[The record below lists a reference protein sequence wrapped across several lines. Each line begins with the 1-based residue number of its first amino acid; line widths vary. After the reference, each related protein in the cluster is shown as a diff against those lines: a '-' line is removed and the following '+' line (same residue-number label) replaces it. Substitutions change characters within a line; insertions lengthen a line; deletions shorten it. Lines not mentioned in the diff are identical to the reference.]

1 MTQSIK
7 AATGHRLDRHAIS
20 TLAVA
25 TALLMATP
33 ALADQG
39 DAALQGHVNGV
50 AAGTQVVAIDTVT
63 GHKTVGTVDDKGNY
77 QILGLRP
84 SSYRV
89 SVADRAP
96 QDVTLSV
103 SSTSIVDFDTPGDKQ
118 IVVRGTRSKLE
129 VRSADVAVSITPDQ
143 IENLPQDSRNFLSFA
158 TLAPGLQITN
168 FPGAAQVQAGALS
181 PSNVNVFIDGV
192 SFKNAI
198 NHGGVLGQNF
208 GQGGN
213 PFPQS
218 AIQEYKVETQNFG
231 AETGQAGTAVINSI
245 TKTGGNT
252 FHGGAFVEFQPKA
265 FIERSYFDKLNNV
278 PKAQYNRKQFGADL
292 GGPIIRDKLTFYIA
306 AEAVSENLPGA
317 TSMLSPTPGGYPDN
331 VVSQIT
337 GVAHSYN
344 FHQGLYFGKLTFYA
358 TPQDTV
364 NLEGY
369 VRRETN
375 LGDIDSNA
383 AVTHARNIQTQ
394 ETRYQLS
401 WKHTTATSTNNLYV
415 SYDIDTQST
424 PTIGTGPEYN
434 ISNVVNSGNLADP
447 ANRSFNNNAELGA
460 HFFVQGDRQTSL
472 TFKDDFVL
480 TRGAHKLKLGGQVV
494 LLNLARNVTNADNG
508 RFYYLNQGAGTN
520 FDPTVQIPYGADINV
535 EASPTYKGK
544 DTQIGLYAQDEY
556 KPDDHW
562 TINYGLRW
570 DLETNPN
577 NNKYVTPANIVAAL
591 QNYPNLAAAGINYHD
606 YVSTG
611 SNRKLEWANFQPR
624 LGFAYDVKGDR
635 DFVIFGGAGRYY
647 DRSLFIESVIES
659 QTNASNNARV
669 NFVAP
674 GSSCPTGSA
683 ALANCLVWSASYL
696 NPATLRA
703 AVQASN
709 PAAGS
714 VWLLNNKTP
723 LPFSDQFD
731 LGFRKQM
738 GEIKT
743 TVTLSHV
750 RSHNIFQ
757 YVRGNRLPDG
767 SYTSQGLGWIEDN
780 FPPAGQLPGFNGKL
794 DLGQSNGKAW
804 LTALYVQVEKPFT
817 HTSKWGFTT
826 ALTIQRA
833 RTNDAAPDFNSDE
846 FFNGGSQNAYG
857 NGFVAGVPD
866 WIWNTT
872 ANYRAPYGFTV
883 SGTLN
888 LNSGPRFGT
897 VIFGNAPAGAC
908 CYANFSGVYSP
919 KPFIGYKD
927 VDLRIAKTFTMPF
940 AQGHELTV
948 DFQVYNA
955 FNWLNRSYSA
965 WGAGSTSAG
974 NAPSL
979 VENGLGG
986 NARRFQAGVKYKF

>member
-1 MTQSIK
+1 MGKSYAF
-7 AATGHRLDRHAIS
+7 AAARRFDRNTIS

-25 TALLMATP
+25 TALLVATP
-33 ALADQG
+33 AFADQG
-39 DAALQGHVNGV
+39 DAALQGHVAGV
-50 AAGTQVVAIDTVT
+50 AAGTQVQVIDTVT
-63 GHKTVGTVDDKGNY
+63 GHKSMTTVDDKGNY

-89 SVADRAP
+89 MVGDRTP

-103 SSTSIVDFDTPGDKQ
+103 SSTTVVDFEQPGAADKQ
-118 IVVRGTRSKLE
+118 IVVTGTRSRLE
-129 VRSADVAVSITPDQ
+129 VRTQDVATSITPDQ

-158 TLAPGLQITN
+158 ALAPGIQIAN
-168 FPGAAQVQAGALS
+168 FGSAAQIQAGALS

-213 PFPQS
+213 PFPQI
-218 AIQEYKVETQNFG
+218 AIQEYKIETQNFG

-252 FHGGAFVEFQPKA
+252 FHGGMFVEFQPNA
-265 FIERSYFDKLNNV
+265 FIERNYFDKLNNV
-278 PKAQYNRKQFGADL
+278 PKSEYNRKQFGGDFS
-292 GGPIIRDKLTFYIA
+292 GPIIKDKLTFYIA
-306 AEAVSENLPGA
+306 AEAVSEKLPGS
-317 TSMLSPTPGGYPDN
+317 TGMLNPIAGGYPDN
-331 VVSQIT
+331 VVKAVVGT
-337 GVAHSYN
+337 PHNYD

-383 AVTHARNIQTQ
+383 AITHGRNIQTQ

-401 WKHTTATSTNNLYV
+401 WKHATATTVNNFYV

-424 PTIGTGPEYN
+424 PSIGTGPEYN
-434 ISNVVNSGNLADP
+434 ISNLSNPANVNDP
-447 ANRSFNNNAELGA
+447 ANRNFNNNAELGA
-460 HFFVQGDRQTSL
+460 HFFTQGDRQTSL
-472 TFKDDFVL
+472 TFKDDFVIN
-480 TRGAHKLKLGGQVV
+480 RGAHKIKLGAQVV
-494 LLNLARNVTNADNG
+494 ALDLTRAVSNADNG
-508 RFYYLNQGAGTN
+508 RFYYYNTGAGTN
-520 FDPTVQIPYGADINV
+520 FDPASAVPYGADVNI
-535 EASPTYKGK
+535 EASPAYNGK

-562 TINYGLRW
+562 TFNYGLRW

-577 NNKYVTPANIVAAL
+577 NNKYVTPAGIVAGLA
-591 QNYPNLAAAGINYHD
+591 NYPNLAAAGINYHD
-606 YVSTG
+606 YISTG
-611 SNRKLEWANFQPR
+611 NNRKLQYANFQPR

-635 DFVIFGGAGRYY
+635 DLVIFGGAGRYY

-674 GSSCPTGSA
+674 GTTCPA
-683 ALANCLVWSASYL
+683 APNALSNCLVWNPNFL

-703 AVQASN
+703 A
-709 PAAGS
+709 AAGS
-714 VWLLNNKTP
+714 SPGSIWLLNNNTP

-731 LGFRKQM
+731 LGIRKQF
-738 GEIKT
+738 GDIKT

-757 YVRGNRLPDG
+757 FVRGNRLPDG

-780 FPPAGQLPGFNGKL
+780 FPPAGQVPGFNGKL
-794 DLGQSNGKAW
+794 DLGQSGGKAW

-817 HTSKWGFTT
+817 RTSKWGFTT
-826 ALTIQRA
+826 AFTLQRA
-833 RTNDAAPDFNSDE
+833 RTNDAAPDYNADE
-846 FFNGGSQNAYG
+846 FFNGGAQNAYG

-872 ANYRAPYGFTV
+872 ANYRAPYGVTL

-897 VIFGNAPAGAC
+897 VIFGNAPASAC

-919 KPFIGYKD
+919 KPLVGYKD
-927 VDLRIAKTFTMPF
+927 LDLRIAKTFKMPF
-940 AQGHELTV
+940 AQSHELTV

-965 WGAGSTSAG
+965 WGAGSGT
-974 NAPSL
+974 NPTL

-986 NARRFQAGVKYKF
+986 NARRFQAGVKYTF

>member
-1 MTQSIK
+1 MSGFQEFS
-7 AATGHRLDRHAIS
+7 AGRRLDRWSIS

-25 TALLMATP
+25 TALLVASP
-33 ALADQG
+33 AFADQG
-39 DAALQGHVNGV
+39 DAALQGKV
-50 AAGTQVVAIDTVT
+50 AGAKAGTQVVATDVVSGRKVT
-63 GHKTVGTVDDKGNY
+63 ATVDDKGNY

-84 SSYRV
+84 STYRV
-89 SVADRAP
+89 EVADRAA

-103 SSTSIVDFDTPGDKQ
+103 SSTGIVDFEAPGDK
-118 IVVRGTRSKLE
+118 IVVRGSRPKVE
-129 VRSADVAVSITPDQ
+129 VRSPDIAISITPDQ

-158 TLAPGLQITN
+158 TLAPGLQLSN
-168 FPGAAQVQAGALS
+168 YPGAAQLQAGALS

-231 AETGQAGTAVINSI
+231 AETGQAGTAVINAI
-245 TKTGGNT
+245 TKTGGNS
-252 FHGGAFVEFQPKA
+252 FHGGAFIEFQPNA
-265 FIERSYFDKLNNV
+265 FIERDYFAKLNNT
-278 PKAQYNRKQFGADL
+278 PKAEYNRKQFGADI
-292 GGPIIRDKLTFYIA
+292 GGPIIKDKLTFYIA
-306 AEAVSENLPGA
+306 AEGVSENLPGS

-331 VVSQIT
+331 VVQQIT
-337 GVAHSYN
+337 GVAHNYN

-358 TPQDTV
+358 NPQDTF

-375 LGDIDSNA
+375 LGDIDANA
-383 AVTHARNIQTQ
+383 AITHARNIQTQ

-401 WKHTTATSTNNLYV
+401 WKHVAGNMVNNLYV

-424 PTIGTGPEYN
+424 PTVGTGPEYN
-434 ISNVVNSGNLADP
+434 ISNVVNSENPGDP
-447 ANRSFNNNAELGA
+447 ANRSFQTNAELGA
-460 HFFVQGDRQTSL
+460 HFFTQGDRQQTL
-472 TFKDDFVL
+472 TFKDDFVV
-480 TRGAHKLKLGGQVV
+480 TKGAHKIKAGAQVIF
-494 LLNLARNVTNADNG
+494 LDLTREVTNADNG
-508 RFYYLNQGAGTN
+508 RYYYLNGGAGTN
-520 FDPTVQIPYGADINV
+520 FDPTTQIPYGADINI
-535 EASPTYKGK
+535 EASPAYKGK

-562 TINYGLRW
+562 TLNYGLRW

-577 NNKYVTPANIVAAL
+577 NNHYVTPAAIVTAL
-591 QNYPNLAAAGINYHD
+591 QNYPNLAAAGINYQD

-611 SNRKLEWANFQPR
+611 SNRKLRWANFQPR
-624 LGFAYDVKGDR
+624 LGFAYDVNGDR
-635 DFVIFGGAGRYY
+635 NFVIFGGAGRYY
-647 DRSLFIESVIES
+647 DRNLFIESVLES
-659 QTNASNNARV
+659 QTNASNIARV
-669 NFVAP
+669 NFVQP
-674 GSSCPTGSA
+674 GSTCPTGAA
-683 ALANCLVWSASYL
+683 ALSNCLVWQASYL
-696 NPATLRA
+696 NPAMLRA

-714 VWLLNNKTP
+714 VWLLNNNTP
-723 LPFSDQFD
+723 LPYSDQFD
-731 LGFRKQM
+731 LGFRKQL
-738 GEIKT
+738 GEIRT

-780 FPPAGQLPGFNGKL
+780 FPPAGQLPGYNGKL

-804 LTALYVQVEKPFT
+804 LTALYIQAEKPFT
-817 HTSKWGFTT
+817 RTSKWGFTT

-846 FFNGGSQNAYG
+846 FFNGGSQTAYG
-857 NGFVAGVPD
+857 NGFVSGVPD

-872 ANYRAPYGFTV
+872 ANYRAPYGITL

-897 VIFGNAPAGAC
+897 VIFGNAPPGAC

-919 KPFIGYKD
+919 IPFIGYKD
-927 VDLRIAKTFTMPF
+927 LDLRIAKTFTMPYGN
-940 AQGHELTV
+940 GHELTV

-974 NAPSL
+974 SSPSL
-979 VENGLGG
+979 VENGLAG
-986 NARRFQAGVKYKF
+986 NARRFQAGVKYTF